1 MKKKDNDSAK
11 IVAGVGTTAT
21 GGLIL
26 TSGLG
31 KKGKKEVVEVVENKG
46 KKAGDYIYKRA
57 LKNNAIRKAEHKA
70 ARNSVIRR
78 GAGWLGSHSVR
89 AFSDNNDMTGKEKLF
104 STGNSELDNL
114 LTEVYY
120 SGIEDGYDYAQK
132 EFAKKE
138 GDSKTEVAGV
148 VASGAGAGAL
158 IGGKLHAKKVTRKA
172 QKEAEGV
179 VSEAEKKAADIVKA
193 VEEKEMK
200 RGPKE
205 IARIFKKK
213 DKTVEL
219 AQAEAAKVK
228 SEAKGKSEEIL
239 KAAEGKVAKMSKR
252 NKALAGAGLVA
263 GGALL
268 TGSAIKKSRAQK
280 QFSKKDKADRN
291 DIERAGKIVTK
302 TGVATAGLGAASA
315 LGGAKLI
322 NISAKKA
329 AEAVTDNAR
338 RKSLA
343 TGAIGGAAVGSGAK
357 ATKVGLGL
365 AAIGVGTKIVGKR
378 VRKQREKEAAKKEEK
393 K

>member
-1 MKKKDNDSAK
+1 MKKKDNNSIK

-89 AFSDNNDMTGKEKLF
+89 AFSENNNMTGKEKLF

-138 GDSKTEVAGV
+138 GDSKAEVAGV
-148 VASGAGAGAL
+148 VATGAGVGAL
-158 IGGKLHAKKVTRKA
+158 IGNKLNAKKYIKKA
-172 QKEAEGV
+172 KKEAEDV
-179 VSEAEKKAADIVKA
+179 VSEAEKKAEEIVKA
-193 VEEKEMK
+193 AEEKEMK
-200 RGPKE
+200 KGPKK
-205 IARIFKKK
+205 IARIFKNK
-213 DKTVEL
+213 DNTVEL
-219 AQAEAAKVK
+219 TQAEAAKIK

-280 QFSKKDKADRN
+280 QFSKKDKADKN

-315 LGGAKLI
+315 LGGLKI
-322 NISAKKA
+322 VKKA
-329 AEAVTDNAR
+329 TETAE
-338 RKSLA
+338 KS
-343 TGAIGGAAVGSGAK
+343 TGAALNKAFRKGALGNLTAGLGAK
-357 ATKVGLGL
+357 ATKTGLGL

>member
-1 MKKKDNDSAK
+1 MKKKDSGSAK

-26 TSGLG
+26 KSGLA
-31 KKGKKEVVEVVENKG
+31 KKGKREVIKVADEG
-46 KKAGDYIYKRA
+46 KKVGEHIYRRA
-57 LKNNAIRKAEHKA
+57 VKKNIARKAEHKA
-70 ARNSVIRR
+70 VRNSVARV
-78 GAGWLGSHSVR
+78 GAGWLGSHGSR
-89 AFSDNNDMTGKEKLF
+89 LF
-104 STGNSELDNL
+104 SENADLDNL
-114 LTEVYY
+114 LKEVYY

-138 GDSKTEVAGV
+138 GDSKAEVAGI
-148 VASGAGAGAL
+148 VATGAGAGSL

-172 QKEAEGV
+172 QKEAEEV
-179 VSEAEKKAADIVKA
+179 VSEAEKKAADIIKA
-193 VEEKEMK
+193 AEEKEMK
-200 RGPKE
+200 KSPKE

-239 KAAEGKVAKMSKR
+239 KAAEGKVAKISKR

-268 TGSAIKKSRAQK
+268 AGSAIKKSRAQK
-280 QFSKKDKADRN
+280 QFSKKEKADKN

-302 TGVATAGLGAASA
+302 AGVATAGLGAASV
-315 LGGAKLI
+315 LGGAKLVDT
-322 NISAKKA
+322 SAKKA
-329 AEAVTDNAR
+329 AEAATENALK
-338 RKSLA
+338 KSIG
-343 TGAIGGAAVGSGAK
+343 TGAIGAATAKVGAK
-357 ATKVGLGL
+357 ATKAGLGL
-365 AAIGVGTKIVGKR
+365 AAIGIGAKIVGKR